1 MNKIVYL
8 VSDYITNEYKV
19 YADEMDAVRKAL
31 RIYQAWLE
39 NYSVHVSQSKVA
51 EDIDTFIKSGYIKTV
66 CCVQAMPVI
75 DIGEEE

>member
-8 VSDYITNEYKV
+8 VSDYIANEYKV
-19 YADEMDAVRKAL
+19 YADEMDAVHKAL
-31 RIYQAWLE
+31 RIYQAYL
-39 NYSVHVSQSKVA
+39 NNFCIHVPQSKVA
-51 EDIDTFIKSGYIKTV
+51 EDIDSFIKSGYIKTV